1 MHIIN
6 PGDEELVA
14 TVAQGDESHI
24 DVAVAAAKTAFER
37 GTWSRATP
45 QDRAEVMRRI
55 AAAAHQASDELIE
68 LEMACND
75 ATIRLATGFHI
86 GYALSHFNYFADLAE
101 SYAWQRPASVETFPV
116 LSQSVVHRDPIGV
129 VGAITPWNF
138 PLLLTIWKIGP
149 ALAAGNSVVVKPDEH
164 TPLSILE
171 FAHIAERNGLPA
183 GVLNVVPG
191 EGRVAGARLASHPDV
206 GKIAFT
212 GSTAVGREIMRL
224 ASGTVKQVTL
234 ELGGKG
240 PSVVLDD
247 ADLDLAVDG
256 VLYGCFA
263 YSGQI
268 CESGTRA
275 LVPAALHDEF
285 VDRLVTRA
293 KTIVVGPTRDWDTDL
308 GPVIDAAQRQRIL
321 SYIDDA
327 RAAGATVALGG
338 EPITGGSFDKGFWLA
353 PTILTGVSND
363 MTIAREEVFGPVL
376 VVIGYHGDEHA
387 IEIANDSDYG
397 LAASIWTSDN
407 ARGLA
412 MAERIRAGS
421 VWINDAHQINCKL
434 PFGGYKQSG
443 IGRELGPTLSMP
455 TRRSRRCTWICPA
468 DARRS
473 PTTSYSEMPEY
484 QPYSGTLASRTY
496 AGAASARLVAFSLR
510 STLLTW
516 DFTVPAEITSSSTIC

>member
-1 MHIIN
+1 MTTVTVPHHPMLIGGQPVDSDRRMEIFD
-6 PGDEELVA
+6 PGDESLVA
-14 TVAQGDESHI
+14 TVAQGDASHV
-24 DVAVAAAKTAFER
+24 DAAVATAKAAFER

-55 AAAAHQASDELIE
+55 AAAANQASDELIE
-68 LEMACND
+68 LEMASNG

-86 GYALSHFNYFADLAE
+86 GYALSHFSYFADLAE
-101 SYAWQRPASVETFPV
+101 TYAWQRPAPVETFPV
-116 LSQSVVHRDPIGV
+116 LSQSVVHREPIGV

-171 FAHIAERNGLPA
+171 FARIAERNGLPP

-191 EGRVAGARLASHPDV
+191 EGHEAGARLASHPDV

-240 PSVVLDD
+240 PSIVLDD
-247 ADLDLAVDG
+247 ADLELAVDG

-275 LVPAALHDEF
+275 LVPATLHDEF
-285 VDRLVTRA
+285 VERLVARA

-308 GPVIDAAQRQRIL
+308 GPVIDAAQRIRIL
-321 SYIDDA
+321 NHIDEA
-327 RAAGATVALGG
+327 RAAGAGVALGG
-338 EPITGGSFDKGFWLA
+338 QAITGGSFDKGFWVA
-353 PTILTGVSND
+353 PTILTGVTNE

-376 VVIGYHGDEHA
+376 VVIPYDDDEQA
-387 IEIANDSDYG
+387 VAIANDSDYG

-412 MAERIRAGS
+412 MAEQIRTGS
-421 VWINDAHQINCKL
+421 VWINDAHQINCRL

-443 IGRELGPTLSMP
+443 IGRELGPDALDAYTEVKTIHLDLSGGREAKP
-455 TRRSRRCTWICPA
+455 YDVLLGNA
-468 DARRS
+468 DN
-473 PTTSYSEMPEY
+473 
-484 QPYSGTLASRTY
+484 
-496 AGAASARLVAFSLR
+496 V
-510 STLLTW
+510 
-516 DFTVPAEITSSSTIC
+516 